1 MKSAPGF
8 ARARNRTLRRFA
20 RALRPFAR
28 AWDRGL
34 RQTLV
39 LSVFAA
45 LCVVP
50 ARALDVPELK
60 AHVNDLAGLLS
71 ASEQSAL
78 ESKLSTHESATGQ
91 QFVLLVLPTLDGDAI
106 EDFSIRVVEKWKL
119 GQKKLDNGLLLTL
132 AVNDHK
138 LRIEVGYGL
147 EGEITDAFSAGVIRN
162 VLTPAF
168 RRGSYAEGINAAFD
182 LLLAKARGENV
193 SPPKPTI
200 RQQGSDLMSA
210 LLPFLVFGFI
220 FMMMFASRRRGPGGR
235 LGGGGGFFIGGGS
248 GFGGGGG
255 WGGGG
260 GGGWGGGGG
269 GGFGGGGSSGSW

>member
-1 MKSAPGF
+1 V
-8 ARARNRTLRRFA
+8 RTLGS
-20 RALRPFAR
+20 ALLLLF
-28 AWDRGL
+28 WLNVTG
-34 RQTLV
+34 
-39 LSVFAA
+39 
-45 LCVVP
+45 
-50 ARALDVPELK
+50 ARALDVPELR

-71 ASEQSAL
+71 DSERSAL

-91 QFVLLVLPTLDGDAI
+91 QFVLLMIPTLDGDAI

-119 GQKKLDNGLLLTL
+119 GQKKLDNGLLLTI
-132 AVNDHK
+132 APNDHK

-147 EGEITDAFSAGVIRN
+147 EGEITDAFSAGVIRE

-168 RRGSYAEGINAAFD
+168 RQGSYATGINAAFD

-193 SPPKPTI
+193 SPPKPSL
-200 RQQGSDLMSA
+200 RKQGSDLFSS
-210 LLPFLVFGFI
+210 LLPILVFGVI
-220 FMMMFASRRRGPGGR
+220 LTIMFSSGRRRRGGIGR
-235 LGGGGGFFIGGGS
+235 SGGFFIGGG

-255 WGGGG
+255 WGGGGGG